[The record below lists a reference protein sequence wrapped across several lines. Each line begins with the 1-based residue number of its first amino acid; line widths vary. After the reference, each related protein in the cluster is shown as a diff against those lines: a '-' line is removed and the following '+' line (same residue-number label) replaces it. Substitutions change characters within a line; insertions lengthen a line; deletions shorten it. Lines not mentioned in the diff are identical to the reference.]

1 MKAQKGYY
9 CSGSADSR
17 SRCSGFCSSCGYG
30 RRDAYGIHKD
40 EEYYVP
46 SRESN
51 PTYVPSYRK
60 PFISDSD
67 LRSGKVELY

>member
-1 MKAQKGYY
+1 MKAMKGFY
-9 CSGSADSR
+9 CTGSADAR
-17 SRCSGFCSSCGYG
+17 TRCGGYCKTCGYG
-30 RRDAYGIHKD
+30 RFDAYGIHN

-67 LRSGKVELY
+67 LRTGKVELY